1 MGSDVQADIFAGL
14 SPLLRVRPELQEL
27 CQFGAQW
34 ASPHEPAEIGWA
46 PFHVITHGECL
57 LDVAE
62 HRGVALK
69 AGDVVVLPHGGVHTI
84 RAASAGGVR
93 RPLIRRQLDNGLLLK
108 TNVEAEGEAETQLI
122 CGRLRFDQAH
132 DNMVLAA
139 LPSLVVVDSARNRD
153 AARIRQLVAAMR
165 EELQEDRLGAVTVAS
180 DLATALVTIVLRAHF
195 EHQQASPGV
204 LSLMTQRQTGRVLA
218 AMLADPARPWTLDE
232 LAAEAATSRATL
244 VRLFQKATGAAPLAF
259 LAELRLSLAQRRL
272 VSSRASLAEI
282 AEEAGY
288 QSESAF
294 SRAYSRR
301 FGVTPGAA
309 RKGVLVREA

>member
-1 MGSDVQADIFAGL
+1 MGSDVQADILAGL
-14 SPLLRVRPELQEL
+14 SPLLRVRPELQDL

-34 ASPHEPAEIGWA
+34 VSPHDPAEAGWA
-46 PFHVITHGECL
+46 PFHVITYGECL

-62 HRGVALK
+62 HKGVALK
-69 AGDVVVLPHGGVHTI
+69 AGDVAVLPHGGGHTV
-84 RAASAGGVR
+84 RAVSKGGTAK
-93 RPLIRRQLDNGLLLK
+93 PMLPYRQLDNGLVLK
-108 TNVEAEGEAETQLI
+108 TNVEGPPDTQII
-122 CGRLRFDQAH
+122 CGRLRFMQAH

-139 LPSLVVVDSARNRD
+139 LPSLVVVDSARSQD
-153 AARIRQLVAAMR
+153 AARIAQLVAAMR
-165 EELQEDRLGAVTVAS
+165 EELGEDRLGAVTVAS

-195 EHQQASPGV
+195 EREQATPGV

-218 AMLADPARPWTLDE
+218 AMLADPARGWSLDE

-259 LAELRLSLAQRRL
+259 LAELRLGLAQRRL
-272 VSSRASLAEI
+272 VSSRASLGEI

-301 FGVTPGAA
+301 FGVTPGAT
-309 RKGVLVREA
+309 RKAAAASEG

>member
-1 MGSDVQADIFAGL
+1 MSSDVQADIFAGL
-14 SPLLRVRPELQEL
+14 SPLLRVRPELEEL

-34 ASPHEPAEIGWA
+34 ASPHEPAEAGWA
-46 PFHVITHGECL
+46 PFHVITQGRCL

-62 HRGVALK
+62 HKGVALK
-69 AGDVVVLPHGGVHTI
+69 AGDVAVLPHGGGHTI
-84 RAASAGGVR
+84 RAASPGAAA
-93 RPLIRRQLDNGLLLK
+93 RPLVTRRQLDNGLILK
-108 TNVEAEGEAETQLI
+108 TNVEGEAETQLI
-122 CGRLRFDQAH
+122 CGRLRFVQAH

-139 LPSLVVVDSARNRD
+139 LPSLVVVEGDRSQD
-153 AARIRQLVAAMR
+153 AARISQLVTAMR
-165 EELQEDRLGAVTVAS
+165 EELAEDRLGAVTVAS

-195 EHQQASPGV
+195 ERAQATPGV

-282 AEEAGY
+282 AEESGY

-301 FGVTPGAA
+301 FGVTPGAT
-309 RKGVLVREA
+309 RKGALDAA

>member
-1 MGSDVQADIFAGL
+1 MSSDVQADIFAGL
-14 SPLLRVRPELQEL
+14 SPLLRVRPELQDL

-34 ASPHEPAEIGWA
+34 ASPHEPEAAGWA
-46 PFHVITHGECL
+46 PFHVVTRGECL

-69 AGDVVVLPHGGVHTI
+69 CGDVAVLPHGGGHTI
-84 RAASAGGVR
+84 RAASAGGATQ
-93 RPLIRRQLDNGLLLK
+93 PLTRRQLDNGLVLK
-108 TNVEAEGEAETQLI
+108 TNVEGDAETQII
-122 CGRLRFDQAH
+122 CGRLRFVQAQ

-139 LPSLVVVDSARNRD
+139 LPSLVVVEGARSKD
-153 AARIRQLVAAMR
+153 AARIAQLVTAMR
-165 EELQEDRLGAVTVAS
+165 EELEEDRLGAVTVAS

-195 EHQQASPGV
+195 EREQATPGV

-218 AMLADPARPWTLDE
+218 AMLADPARAWTLDE

-272 VSSRASLAEI
+272 ISSRASLAEI

-294 SRAYSRR
+294 SRAFSRR
-301 FGVTPGAA
+301 FGVTPGAS
-309 RKGVLVREA
+309 RKAGLASEP